1 MAFNLCSSSA
11 VHGMF
16 VLPFFLPVGSG
27 AEVVVAGLF
36 PASPPPPVV
45 VEGAVMAVVEPDWG
59 DARRLR
65 GFEGDTCAGG
75 IGAPSGGAGPEKVG
89 ACCCCCCCPRDWDG
103 ELVETDVLIRLE
115 VGGDLV
121 DTKAVSQRMAV
132 LEPAEC
138 QSV

>member
-1 MAFNLCSSSA
+1 M
-11 VHGMF
+11 
-16 VLPFFLPVGSG
+16 
-27 AEVVVAGLF
+27 
-36 PASPPPPVV
+36 
-45 VEGAVMAVVEPDWG
+45 
-59 DARRLR
+59 R